1 MKELFTNE
9 NQLTQEMTD
18 SLTVYDP
25 LRGTQSYT
33 VVLEFFVKTI
43 RINMSLN

>member
-1 MKELFTNE
+1 MEELFTNE
-9 NQLTQEMTD
+9 NQLTHDITD
-18 SLTVYDP
+18 DIVETAP
-25 LRGTQSYT
+25 HRGTQSYT

>member
-1 MKELFTNE
+1 MEELFTNE
-9 NQLTQEMTD
+9 NQITHEIAEDLVEA
-18 SLTVYDP
+18 P

>member
-1 MKELFTNE
+1 MEELFTNE
-9 NQLTQEMTD
+9 NQITQNLTEELLEE
-18 SLTVYDP
+18 SA